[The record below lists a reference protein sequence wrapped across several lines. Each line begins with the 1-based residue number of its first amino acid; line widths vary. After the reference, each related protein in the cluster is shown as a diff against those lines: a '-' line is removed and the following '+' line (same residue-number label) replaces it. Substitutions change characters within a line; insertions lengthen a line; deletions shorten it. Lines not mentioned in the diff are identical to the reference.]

1 MNNDSIR
8 GGPIAAVMFAFMA
21 LLTSATANADPCGM
35 VPPVYI
41 QGPVPLART
50 GLQKTYVFYKDG
62 VETFVIRPGFTGK
75 VEEFGMLIPFPTPPE
90 LRKVPDAIFSHIAA
104 AVDPPEVVV
113 DLRPRERD
121 YAFAFGDA
129 VSETASKSEA
139 TDELQYREK
148 VRVIKQEAVGM
159 YEVAVLEAGSV
170 EALNRWMT
178 EHGYRYPDGMD
189 KVCTDYIEDNWC
201 FVAIKARVGQ
211 KAGADPKPAIRSVNT
226 KLPSGSSFDGHVQ
239 GMGFRFKSDELVVPM
254 RLSAFNEGD
263 LHNVVYLLSDNP
275 MRAESIS
282 TGSVVRQVPGTDLY
296 RHLTS
301 PLPLRIIGG
310 EYKDIP
316 GPQKQGLKHKRDQTK
331 HNGQAQDLFAG
342 DLSSARTQRLSHDHE
357 ELEKQLLQ
365 IGERLGLRGADLD
378 QLHAELI
385 QAERKQIAN
394 EALTDLKKMTLTIL
408 DGDFPR
414 DVIAAD
420 NLTFTSFKM
429 NAKKNSAKSYD
440 AIQFGP
446 KVQVSSV
453 SEDAV
458 EEVTIA
464 SDGGTIIL
472 QDPPSRVGERL
483 VFTLFGL
490 AILSIIVALLRSFRE
505 KETSAAGIALLL
517 AFTAS
522 SWADDVP
529 TEKENESGTIGQTV
543 ARLLDQTSE
552 RSGAEGAVDKII
564 GLGSKA
570 VRPLEQQIRIR
581 GFVQQGW
588 AITCLSEIDDE
599 SADRVLAAL
608 QQNGSRYGQL
618 VRTWAVAARI
628 ARTDSLDDLKPFFS
642 ESHPALK
649 RPLSKRLQAHLSNS
663 GPEMSVETIL
673 DVASRYPQMQSLVAD
688 TILTAGPE
696 PLAAVM
702 VKSAD
707 QNVRNMA
714 AAWLATI
721 AQTRQADTAKAVI
734 AALTFDPKSESAP
747 WDGGPLWIPSV
758 AWNQQQARD
767 LVTELTSWYVW
778 CDRNEQTATAQQIV
792 NNFNS
797 VGLQSQAGYRVFS
810 PQTIERWL
818 LVWGEVI
825 GKTRMQQLLRKQG
838 VDTDIR
844 FKSIL
849 NQLP

>member
-8 GGPIAAVMFAFMA
+8 RGPIAAVMLACIA

-62 VETFVIRPGFTGK
+62 VETFAIRPGFTGK
-75 VEEFGMLIPFPTPPE
+75 VEEFGMLIPFPTPPA
-90 LRKVPDAIFSHIAA
+90 LRKVPDSIFGHIAA
-104 AVDPPEVVV
+104 AIDPPEVVV
-113 DLRPRERD
+113 DLRPRPPEEYDFADAASASPRE
-121 YAFAFGDA
+121 AAFGA
-129 VSETASKSEA
+129 
-139 TDELQYREK
+139 ELHYRQE
-148 VRVIKQEAVGM
+148 VRVLKQEAVGM
-159 YEVAVLEAGSV
+159 YEVAVLEAGSA

-189 KVCTDYIEDNWC
+189 EVCNDYIEDKWC

-211 KAGADPKPAIRSVNT
+211 KAGADPKPGMRSVNT
-226 KLPSGSSFDGHVQ
+226 KLPAGSSFDGHVQ

-263 LHNVVYLLSDNP
+263 LHNVVYLLSDKP
-275 MRAESIS
+275 MKAESIS
-282 TGSVVRQVPGTDLY
+282 DRCVVRQVAGTDLY
-296 RHLTS
+296 RNLTS

-316 GPQKQGLKHKRDQTK
+316 ESQKQSLKTQRDQTK
-331 HNGQAQDLFAG
+331 HNGQALDLFAG
-342 DLSSARTQRLSHDHE
+342 DLSATRSQKLSHDHE

-378 QLHAELI
+378 QMHAELI
-385 QAERKQIAN
+385 QSERKQIADQ
-394 EALTDLKKMTLTIL
+394 ALADLKSMTLTVL

-414 DVIAAD
+414 EVIAAD

-429 NAKKNSAKSYD
+429 NASRNSAKSYD

-446 KVQVSSV
+446 KVNVSAS
-453 SEDAV
+453 SGDAV

-464 SDGGTIIL
+464 SDGSTIIV

-483 VFTLFGL
+483 VMALIGL
-490 AILSIIVALLRSFRE
+490 AIVSVIVALIRSFRE
-505 KETSAAGIALLL
+505 KESSATAIAVLL
-517 AFTAS
+517 AFTATAS
-522 SWADDVP
+522 TWADDIA
-529 TEKENESGTIGQTV
+529 TDKESPSISRTVSG
-543 ARLLDQTSE
+543 LLDKTSKPAY
-552 RSGAEGAVDKII
+552 AEDAVQQIVE
-564 GLGSKA
+564 LGPKA
-570 VRPLEQQIRIR
+570 VRALEQQIRTR
-581 GFVQQGW
+581 GIIQQGW
-588 AITCLSEIDDE
+588 AIACLAEIDGE
-599 SADRVLAAL
+599 SADHTLAAM
-608 QQNGSRYGQL
+608 QQNGSRYGRL

-642 ESHPALK
+642 ESNPALQ
-649 RPLSKRLQAHLSNS
+649 RPLGKQLQLHLAKEK
-663 GPEMSVETIL
+663 PDRSVETIL
-673 DVASRYPQMQSLVAD
+673 EIVSSNPQMQSLVTD
-688 TILTAGPE
+688 SILSAGPK
-696 PLAAVM
+696 PLATVL
-702 VKSAD
+702 VNSSN
-707 QNVRNMA
+707 QNVRNLA

-721 AQTRQADTAKAVI
+721 AQTRQTDAARSVITALKFVP
-734 AALTFDPKSESAP
+734 DSETAP
-747 WDGGPLWIPSV
+747 WQGGPLWIPSL

-778 CDRNEQTATAQQIV
+778 SDQNGQTAVAQQIV

-797 VGLQSQAGYRVFS
+797 VGLQSQAGYQSFS

-825 GKTRMQQLLRKQG
+825 GKARMQELLKQQG
-838 VDTDIR
+838 LDTDSR
-844 FKSIL
+844 FKAIL